1 VRPFCVSL
9 TLATLIAVSWPDNL
23 AAAPAQCVV
32 DTAEGQPSVVRTNGR
47 QELWRAATAPASE
60 EARETL
66 SVDGPA
72 AHRPVADPP
81 DLAFDEMLQG
91 PHGRAARWVEPPAL
105 VVLMSVMEYRVGA
118 QTHYEATSEQLT
130 DADAI
135 DLVADLTRAL
145 ALLTGNTFTRFAA
158 IRRETVPA
166 GRVASVLRPGEIV
179 VGRYRGLRERLGTI
193 GLGGRS
199 ERGGTIRGGSI
210 ILDTEYERRGPLR
223 SLLRT
228 HELGHALGYHHV
240 ESRVS
245 IMNPRIGSEPTDV
258 DRRAAAVAFRD
269 RRSVAARP
277 CDEPQG

>member
-1 VRPFCVSL
+1 VRASFLLEIASVIVELRHGEATDQASTKALRSRQRLCGGRPSHWRPRRPGQRPF
-9 TLATLIAVSWPDNL
+9 
-23 AAAPAQCVV
+23 
-32 DTAEGQPSVVRTNGR
+32 G
-47 QELWRAATAPASE
+47 
-60 EARETL
+60 ETHL
-66 SVDGPA
+66 L
-72 AHRPVADPP
+72 R
-81 DLAFDEMLQG
+81 
-91 PHGRAARWVEPPAL
+91 HGRR
-105 VVLMSVMEYRVGA
+105 
-118 QTHYEATSEQLT
+118 
-130 DADAI
+130 AD
-135 DLVADLTRAL
+135 D
-145 ALLTGNTFTRFAA
+145 
-158 IRRETVPA
+158 
-166 GRVASVLRPGEIV
+166 
-179 VGRYRGLRERLGTI
+179 RGLRERLGTI